1 MTKLEDKTMTKKIYN
16 QPEVQIASIEL
27 GAVILAGSCA
37 GGSGAGKI
45 NTGIETDD
53 QW

>member
-1 MTKLEDKTMTKKIYN
+1 MTKKYN
-16 QPEVQIASIEL
+16 QPEVHIEQITDL
-27 GAVILAGSCA
+27 FLMQAVSAA

-45 NTGIETDD
+45 NTGIPTDD

>member
-1 MTKLEDKTMTKKIYN
+1 MKKKMYI
-16 QPEVQIASIEL
+16 QPEVQTE
-27 GAVILAGSCA
+27 AVVLTSMILTGSPA

-45 NTGIETDD
+45 NTGIPTDE